1 MELSVTGIVGLA
13 VGTIVL
19 ATQSLASP
27 LQEQSDRVIVA
38 LDTTA
43 PLANRSGHAAAI
55 SPDGSSIVYVGESEG
70 EQYLYL
76 YSLEDRSTR
85 VIAGSER
92 VRRGPIFSPDGK
104 SLAFSAGGKLR
115 KVSLAGGEPEILCAT
130 PSFWGADWAEDTIV
144 FGGNRDPLTIGLH
157 RLSPA
162 GGTPQEI
169 VLADA
174 SQGESA
180 FAFPEIL
187 PGGQT
192 ILFSVWVRNDWRP
205 GRLTMCRQ
213 DTWCTRR
220 RAREL

>member
-1 MELSVTGIVGLA
+1 MEYETWNLKRVAVKGIMGLF

-19 ATQSLASP
+19 TTLSLAGP
-27 LQEQSDRVIVA
+27 LQEQSNEVIVS
-38 LDTTA
+38 LEPTA

-55 SPDGSSIVYVGESEG
+55 SPDGSSVVYVAEREG

-76 YSLEDRSTR
+76 HSLEDKSTR
-85 VIAGSER
+85 LIAGSER

-130 PSFWGADWAEDTIV
+130 PSFWGAGWTEDTIV

-162 GGTPQEI
+162 GGTPQEM

-187 PGGQT
+187 PGGEA
-192 ILFSVWVRNDWRP
+192 ILFSVWVRNDWRTEVFSP
-205 GRLTMCRQ
+205 HTG
-213 DTWCTRR
+213 
-220 RAREL
+220 